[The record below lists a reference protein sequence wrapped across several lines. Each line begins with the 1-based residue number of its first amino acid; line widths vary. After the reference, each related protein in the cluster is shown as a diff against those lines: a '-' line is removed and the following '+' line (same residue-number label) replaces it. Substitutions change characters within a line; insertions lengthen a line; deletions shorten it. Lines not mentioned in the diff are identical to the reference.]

1 MQQRSNRFLTA
12 GLLALLLAVPAAAFA
27 AAQGGDTK
35 KDDET
40 AVTKAHSIVIAPDGE
55 KHVRVITGPDG
66 GEDVELGDG
75 AHMVFITEDG
85 KVQGEDGESHRFVWK
100 GEGDGEGNFV
110 WKDEDGNVVDL
121 QEMPNVQF
129 IAPHVARG
137 FLGVELTDLT
147 PELRRHFGAHEDR
160 GVLVGRVVEDSPA
173 ERAGLRVGDVIT
185 HLDGEPVTSS
195 FDVTARIGGRA
206 AGDVAALEVVRDGKV
221 ETLSASL
228 EVRERPQVE
237 IGDLLRRFGEEGD
250 GGFAYQ
256 FDTGELEKQ
265 LESVREHFSSPE
277 WKQQMEQ
284 IEKDLQ
290 TQMQHIE
297 VEIQGLQ
304 DKLDVDA
311 DVDVDTDADAEVESD
326 GGS

>member
-1 MQQRSNRFLTA
+1 M
-12 GLLALLLAVPAAAFA
+12 
-27 AAQGGDTK
+27 
-35 KDDET
+35 
-40 AVTKAHSIVIAPDGE
+40 
-55 KHVRVITGPDG
+55 
-66 GEDVELGDG
+66 
-75 AHMVFITEDG
+75 
-85 KVQGEDGESHRFVWK
+85 
-100 GEGDGEGNFV
+100 

-121 QEMPNVQF
+121 QDMPNVQF

-185 HLDGEPVTSS
+185 HIDGEPVTSS

-221 ETLSASL
+221 ETLSATL

-311 DVDVDTDADAEVESD
+311 SRRRHGRRCRGRERRRQLGAPTTAPARSIAPGALPGTGRFACGAAAVPRATPCVPPPVRLSSGQHDH
-326 GGS
+326 